1 MRKIYFFS
9 GKFCGPC
16 RMTKSRLTEE
26 FIKENNIHIIDI
38 EENTELAIKFK
49 VMNVPTFVKVDNQD
63 NEISRKLGA
72 MSPQEILDF

>member
-1 MRKIYFFS
+1 LNKIYFFS

-16 RMTKSRLTEE
+16 RMIKNRL
-26 FIKENNIHIIDI
+26 KENNIHIIDI

-63 NEISRKLGA
+63 NEISKKIGA
-72 MSPQEILDF
+72 MSPQEILNF

>member
-1 MRKIYFFS
+1 MIKN
-9 GKFCGPC
+9 
-16 RMTKSRLTEE
+16 RLTEE

-63 NEISRKLGA
+63 NEISKKIGA
-72 MSPQEILDF
+72 MSPQEILNF